1 MAALYKLK
9 SLRFGYSQSSC
20 IVASTTQRFVSGDP
34 QPSLFPLQNLL
45 LCRHFTSEI
54 QPKFSVNYLINSC
67 GVSQKNAI
75 SASKRVKL
83 RSPER
88 ADAVLAILRN
98 HGLSETQITN
108 IVRNRSEVLQLDPE
122 ETLLPKLEFFRSIGV
137 SRQDLAITL
146 SYMPQLLTTSL
157 ENRILPTYNFLR
169 SLLSEKNVASVLKH
183 GSWIFVE
190 GHSKKVEPKIRIL
203 RELGMSQFCISRL
216 IAYYP
221 CTLMLKP
228 KEFCQVVDEVKKM
241 GFDLGKVT
249 FLMAMR
255 ALCGK
260 SKVRCNRNQE
270 VYKNW
275 GWSEDDA
282 LTAFRKNPQCMIT
295 SEEKIMQV
303 MDFLVNKMGWSS
315 TTIAKYPIVL
325 CYSLEKR
332 IIPRCS
338 VVKVLLAKG
347 LLKDVE
353 NVSLCSLLSPAEKG
367 FLERFVARYIDEV
380 PQLLSVYQGKVEL
393 KDKCATYPVYRGSY
407 LVHFPGNNIA
417 TLQTVALHKEI
428 KHRVLGQKVSAFGLK
443 GEIYWRSFPL
453 FIFLLWPFT
462 RPGLSCSVGA
472 IAT

>member
-20 IVASTTQRFVSGDP
+20 IVACTTQRFVSGDP
-34 QPSLFPLQNLL
+34 QPSLFPRQNLL

-67 GVSQKNAI
+67 GVSPKNAI

-169 SLLSEKNVASVLKH
+169 SLLSEKNVASAT
-183 GSWIFVE
+183 
-190 GHSKKVEPKIRIL
+190 EPKIRIL

-347 LLKDVE
+347 LLKDVQ

-393 KDKCATYPVYRGSY
+393 RMYDVRRSKEVE
-407 LVHFPGNNIA
+407 
-417 TLQTVALHKEI
+417 LQDV
-428 KHRVLGQKVSAFGLK
+428 
-443 GEIYWRSFPL
+443 
-453 FIFLLWPFT
+453 
-462 RPGLSCSVGA
+462 
-472 IAT
+472 